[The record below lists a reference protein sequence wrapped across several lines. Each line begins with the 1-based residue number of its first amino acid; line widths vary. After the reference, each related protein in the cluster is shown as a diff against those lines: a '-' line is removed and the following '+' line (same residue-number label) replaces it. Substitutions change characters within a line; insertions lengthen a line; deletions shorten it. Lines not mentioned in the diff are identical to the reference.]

1 VVYTSSGRKARSW
14 YRGRRERS
22 GGCLCTGFGGRLEV
36 GCCVGASAGVVVLL
50 EVRLERRGT
59 SVVALVTESG
69 AGAGHEVV
77 VVLGDAALALLHAPE
92 NKSNTAEEESTTD
105 TSNNTTD
112 DLLVALAQTA
122 AAAATVAVLGL
133 RWVGHGC
140 LAGGGDGCA
149 RACRGDLGSL
159 AVDDGAEDSGVDAD
173 RGRDKRG
180 GADNGSGPDGSG
192 PDGRGACRCLGC

>member
-1 VVYTSSGRKARSW
+1 
-14 YRGRRERS
+14 
-22 GGCLCTGFGGRLEV
+22 
-36 GCCVGASAGVVVLL
+36 VVLL

-59 SVVALVTESG
+59 CVVSLVTKSG

-92 NKSNTAEEESTTD
+92 NKSNTAEEKSTADSTD
-105 TSNNTTD
+105 NTTD
-112 DLLVALAQTA
+112 DLLVALAQT

-159 AVDDGAEDSGVDAD
+159 AVDDGAVDSGVDAN
-173 RGRDKRG
+173 RSRDKRG
-180 GADNGSGPDGSG
+180 GADDGSGPDGSG
-192 PDGRGACRCLGC
+192 PDGRGACRGLGC

>member
-1 VVYTSSGRKARSW
+1 MVYTSSGHGSDRGSRKARSW

-22 GGCLCTGFGGRLEV
+22 GGCLCTEFGGRLEV
-36 GCCVGASAGVVVLL
+36 GRCVGTSAGVVVLL

-59 SVVALVTESG
+59 CVVALVTKSG
-69 AGAGHEVV
+69 TGAGHEVV

-92 NKSNTAEEESTTD
+92 NKSNTAEEKSTTD

-159 AVDDGAEDSGVDAD
+159 AVDDGGVDGGVDAD
-173 RGRDKRG
+173 
-180 GADNGSGPDGSG
+180 
-192 PDGRGACRCLGC
+192 